1 MMKELF
7 EKGYEIT
14 VGSPYGDI
22 KVLDMDDVETYEDAH
37 LEDVDHEAKTAYFY
51 DKLWD

>member
-7 EKGYEIT
+7 EKGYEII

-37 LEDVDHEAKTAYFY
+37 LEDVDHEAKTTYFY